1 MCVCRLRRRV
11 CFNVCFKTTKHQV
24 LTSNH
29 QSFSLLLRP
38 RQKAL
43 EELLEGRKQKK
54 QTNLMSTRKGVTGLL
69 RGAQSMVAVNR
80 KTGVLASIQ
89 PKVKRENP
97 QPLAPL
103 RVEGLTFEDSLLRIE
118 SAVATGAMNVNES
131 VKRDLRRLRSML
143 EAQESL
149 LLEELRLK

>member
-1 MCVCRLRRRV
+1 MRVSVGRR
-11 CFNVCFKTTKHQV
+11 VCFKTTKHQV
-24 LTSNH
+24 LTLDL

>member
-1 MCVCRLRRRV
+1 
-11 CFNVCFKTTKHQV
+11 
-24 LTSNH
+24 
-29 QSFSLLLRP
+29 
-38 RQKAL
+38 
-43 EELLEGRKQKK
+43 
-54 QTNLMSTRKGVTGLL
+54 MSTRKGVTGLL

-131 VKRDLRRLRSML
+131 VKRDLRRLRSMF

>member
-1 MCVCRLRRRV
+1 M
-11 CFNVCFKTTKHQV
+11 CFKTTKHQV
-24 LTSNH
+24 LTLDH
-29 QSFSLLLRP
+29 QQSFSLLLRP

-131 VKRDLRRLRSML
+131 VKRDLRRLRSMF